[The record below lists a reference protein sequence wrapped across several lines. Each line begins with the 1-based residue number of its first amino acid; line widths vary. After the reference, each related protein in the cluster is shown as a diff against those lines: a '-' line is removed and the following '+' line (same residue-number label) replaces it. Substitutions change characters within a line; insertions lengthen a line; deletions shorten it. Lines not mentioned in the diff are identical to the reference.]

1 MRGEEVLEV
10 RIVESQEDF
19 IKIVAPASMKSIF
32 FALDSS
38 QHSLKHNLNK
48 NKTHVL
54 RLFVSKKHR
63 VVEGGGGGDIFWRV

>member
-1 MRGEEVLEV
+1 MRDEEVLEV

-54 RLFVSKKHR
+54 RLFVSKR
-63 VVEGGGGGDIFWRV
+63 VWEGGGGGGDVFW